1 MDFKFG
7 KFFGLWAAILLAA
20 NALMYGIYHLTYVIN
35 APVVDIIFVHVANLW
50 DFLFPAVV
58 VILMLTVFVFKGG
71 AYALLCSLISI
82 TKLPYLLLYDYI
94 SEFRNFGE
102 GVTAAEFVPKFEFSK
117 SLVIAAI
124 GTLFTLLQ
132 VLLLFLLCYL
142 FFKYRLKKDSDFKSS
157 LELRVA
163 LGKDMV
169 KKTLFGFEH
178 PVTSLVL
185 FLCSM
190 QLVIYGGLEIYDVVT
205 YFLEVGS
212 SFMTQDILYIIW
224 RFLFL
229 IGLIPLCHLIASWV
243 RCFIFKKKYRIEVP
257 KKN

>member
-7 KFFGLWAAILLAA
+7 KFFCIWGAVLLAA
-20 NALMYGIYHLTYVIN
+20 NALIYGIYHLTYAIN
-35 APVVDIIFVHVANLW
+35 NPVVDIIFVHVANFW

-58 VILMLTVFVFKGG
+58 VILMLTAFVFKGG
-71 AYALLCSLISI
+71 WYAVLCSAFAA
-82 TKLPYLLLYDYI
+82 TKFPYLLFYDYI

-132 VLLLFLLCYL
+132 ILLLFLLCYL
-142 FFKYRLKKDSDFKSS
+142 FFRYRLKSEVKFKST

-205 YFLEVGS
+205 YFIEVGS

-229 IGLIPLCHLIASWV
+229 IGLIPLCHLIVARV
-243 RCFIFKKKYRIEVP
+243 RCFIFRKKYRIAVS
-257 KKN
+257 K